1 MIFEGF
7 SDEAKIWLYQANR
20 ELKDAEVQYLE
31 KQLSNFVDQWS
42 AHGNKLKASSQVL
55 DSYRFAICADGSVEA
70 SGCSIDASVR
80 FMKEMG
86 AELGVDFFNRMQILS
101 DREGQKEF
109 VAFSEL
115 KNNPELEIYH
125 PAITNLKELRS
136 IGKLKVK
143 EYLGL

>member
-7 SDEAKIWLYQANR
+7 SDEAKVWLYQANR
-20 ELKDAEVQYLE
+20 KLKDTEVEYLE

-42 AHGNKLKASSQVL
+42 THGAKLKACSEVL

-86 AELGVDFFNRMQILS
+86 AELGVDFFNRSQILS
-101 DREGQKEF
+101 DKEGQKVF

-115 KNNPELEIYH
+115 RNNPELEIYH
-125 PAITNLKELRS
+125 PAITNLKELRTK
-136 IGKLKVK
+136 GKLKVK
-143 EYLGL
+143 EYLGI